1 MKYILIFWGLPMGL
15 FWGWYYLSYND
26 MHFGYLMLSRLLHD
40 HVFEIY
46 GQILGVDPASIMPLV
61 TRACIVDTVLIFAI
75 YVAWNTE
82 GAVEGIVSILKT
94 YGPLAVAGFSSVADY
109 SWERVRARWEPRG
122 G

>member
-40 HVFEIY
+40 HVFEVY

-61 TRACIVDTVLIFAI
+61 IRACIVDTVLIFAI
-75 YVAWNTE
+75 FAFRRRQQIRSWALRRYE
-82 GAVEGIVSILKT
+82 RH
-94 YGPLAVAGFSSVADY
+94 LARAEASAAGR
-109 SWERVRARWEPRG
+109 ERPAG
-122 G
+122 